1 MIDFS
6 NLLIDND
13 DDVIDPRE
21 IFMTLNRDKRF
32 NFPRDIQT
40 EVLNA
45 WFDVR
50 TRSDIIIKLNV
61 GSGKTVVGLLILQSS
76 LNEKLGPCVY
86 ICPNNQL
93 VNQVMNE
100 AGLLG
105 IDVTD
110 EPRNSGFL
118 AGERIC
124 ITTIHKVFN
133 GRSVFGVGS
142 KGVKIGIGSLVVDDV
157 HSCIAAV
164 SKQFRISLPNTHPA
178 YVKIFNLVAEDLKR
192 QNHASYLQLR
202 DGDPQSMMEV
212 PFWTWQ
218 KKADEITEILHE
230 HRETDELIFTYSL
243 LSEIVSQCR
252 CIFGAE
258 WLEIEPT
265 CPPTDQVRAF
275 SKASR
280 RIYMTATLSD
290 DSVLVTHFGV
300 DANVL
305 ENPIVPVS
313 SQFIGERMILMP
325 QEINP
330 NIELSEIRNLLI
342 ELSKKEN
349 VVIIVPS
356 SAAADTWQD
365 DAAQVLM
372 SENIVEGVKKL
383 SAGHVGLTVLVNRY
397 DGIDLPDNACR
408 VLAIIGLPEES
419 SFCERSDMAVMT
431 NSENALRRQVQR
443 IEQGM
448 GRGVRSND
456 DYCVVLLCGAKLT
469 SRIRSRKGTD
479 MLMPATQAQMD
490 LTNRLAKQLANSSIE
505 ELHDVISRCLKRDPE
520 WVTVSKKSLLKIEP
534 DKGLK
539 LYKWAVS
546 LRTAFDKVR
555 QHDYVGATNSLQM
568 VIDKTNDRD
577 LKAWLTVRLAEVT
590 HPFDP
595 AQAQKILVSAQ
606 KSNSGVLKPIKG
618 VTYQKLRPA
627 TREQAAEAQQFH
639 NERFL
644 EAVDRLL
651 VTKELL
657 DDLTFDPGHTDE
669 FENAMAS
676 IAYMLGIGSQRP
688 EQQLGEGPDN
698 LWCFPGG
705 EFIVIECKSGATSS
719 QGISKKDLGQ
729 LEQSITWFNNK
740 YTGSASMTPIM
751 VHPLKKSGPGATK
764 ISGACVITQTELTK
778 LKDAFENFNKS
789 LGDENILNDVKRISE
804 LLSEHK
810 FTSKAF
816 ISNYTVPM
824 KSK

>member
-6 NLLIDND
+6 NLLIDDN

-21 IFMTLNRDKRF
+21 VFMTLNRDKRF

-45 WFDVR
+45 WFDTR
-50 TRSDIIIKLNV
+50 ERSDIIIKLNV
-61 GSGKTVVGLLILQSS
+61 GSGKTMVGLLILQSS
-76 LNEKLGPCVY
+76 LNENFGPCLY

-93 VNQVMNE
+93 VDQVISE

-105 IDVTD
+105 ISVTD
-110 EPRNSGFL
+110 DPRDSRYL

-133 GRSVFGVGS
+133 GKSVFGVGS
-142 KGVKIGIGSLVVDDV
+142 EGVKIRIGSLIVDDV

-164 SKQFRISLPNTHPA
+164 SEQFRISLPKTHSA
-178 YVKIFNLVAEDLKR
+178 YEKIFNLVAEDLKR
-192 QNHASYLQLR
+192 QNHAKFLQLR
-202 DGDPQSMMEV
+202 DGDPRSMMEV

-218 KKADEITEILHE
+218 NKTDDITEIFHE
-230 HRETDELIFTYSL
+230 HRETDELIFTYPL
-243 LSEIVSQCR
+243 LSEIVSHCR
-252 CIFGAE
+252 CIIGGDR
-258 WLEIEPT
+258 LEIEPA
-265 CPPTDQVRAF
+265 CPPTDQIRAF
-275 SKASR
+275 LNAER

-300 DANVL
+300 DPSAL
-305 ENPIVPVS
+305 KNPIVPVS

-330 NIELSEIRNLLI
+330 DIDIFEIRNLLI

-349 VVIIVPS
+349 VVVIVPS
-356 SAAADTWQD
+356 SAAADSWQD
-365 DAAQVLM
+365 DAAQILM
-372 SENIVEGVKKL
+372 SGNIVEGIKKL
-383 SAGHVGLTVLVNRY
+383 STGHVGLTVLVNRY
-397 DGIDLPDNACR
+397 DGIDLPDDACR

-431 NSENALRRQVQR
+431 NSENTLRRQIQR

-469 SRIRSRKGTD
+469 SRIRSRKGAD

-505 ELHDVISRCLKRDPE
+505 ELHNVISRCLERDPE
-520 WVTVSKKSLLKIEP
+520 WVTVSKKSLLKIKP
-534 DKGLK
+534 DEGLK
-539 LYKWAVS
+539 LYKWAVAI
-546 LRTAFDKVR
+546 RTAFDQAKRNDHV
-555 QHDYVGATNSLQM
+555 HAAKTLQA
-568 VIDKTNDRD
+568 VIDETNDRA
-577 LKAWLTVRLAEVT
+577 LKAWLTVRLAELT

-595 AQAQKILVSAQ
+595 AQAQKILLSAQ
-606 KSNSGVLKPIKG
+606 QSNSGILKPIDG
-618 VTYQKLRPA
+618 MAYQKLRPV

-651 VTKELL
+651 ATKELL
-657 DDLTFDPGHTDE
+657 DALTYDPHHTDE

-705 EFIVIECKSGATSS
+705 EFLVIECKSGATSL

-740 YTGSASMTPIM
+740 YTGSVSMTPIM

-764 ISGACVITQTELTK
+764 ISGARVITQTELAK

-789 LGDENILNDVKRISE
+789 LGNENILNDVKRISE
-804 LLSEHK
+804 LLNEHK
-810 FTSKAF
+810 FTSRAF
-816 ISNYTVPM
+816 ISSYTVPM